1 MRRTGVHSLD
11 FSCGT
16 CSRRWDSGFE
26 RVTCFA
32 PPWDANVDFPTNTKG
47 RYVRT
52 LTLVRGASGPAS
64 GAQPMHTDRS
74 GGTVG
79 TLGRPAACYTR
90 VLAPAGWRAES
101 GTRGASGAS
110 AGRGLA
116 VGPQSSRLLL
126 RPQDEALRRVSAHLR
141 PQGWVRLVC
150 ESCCHFSV
158 QKVQHT
164 LFAPKNGKGSGEK

>member
-1 MRRTGVHSLD
+1 MQAKFACMAQNARRVYNPPYPRL
-11 FSCGT
+11 
-16 CSRRWDSGFE
+16 
-26 RVTCFA
+26 TCFA

-116 VGPQSSRLLL
+116 VGPQSSRPLLGH
-126 RPQDEALRRVSAHLR
+126 QDEALRRVSAHLR
-141 PQGWVRLVC
+141 PQGWVGLVF
-150 ESCCHFSV
+150 ESCCHF
-158 QKVQHT
+158 
-164 LFAPKNGKGSGEK
+164 LC

>member
-1 MRRTGVHSLD
+1 MFAREVSAEVAMAGGIVNVQVA
-11 FSCGT
+11 
-16 CSRRWDSGFE
+16 W
-26 RVTCFA
+26 TCFA

-150 ESCCHFSV
+150 ARPVHFL
-158 QKVQHT
+158 QNK
-164 LFAPKNGKGSGEK
+164 SGPEGGVLGRPLACTEVRDG